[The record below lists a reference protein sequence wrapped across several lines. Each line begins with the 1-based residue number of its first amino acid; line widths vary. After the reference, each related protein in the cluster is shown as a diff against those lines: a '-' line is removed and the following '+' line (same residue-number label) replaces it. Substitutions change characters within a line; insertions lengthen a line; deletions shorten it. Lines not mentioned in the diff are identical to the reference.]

1 MHTRPAPVF
10 NRKRQVKPGRPRSP
24 GKWAGNRDGGNETL
38 WDRERDGDGDPDF
51 PLKSWKWIN
60 KATTWL
66 WAQVRG
72 HALALALAWL
82 CRVVSVHTR
91 HVLVLHSA
99 QHSALSFSRRFLFAL
114 TITMSNDLQPELPLV
129 SKLFANLNRGVL
141 QVRSNKL
148 KLWYGVSW

>member
-1 MHTRPAPVF
+1 MYKKNSQSSIRDMLMNGLRSTSAAGIAESDGYPNTAAVRDVPIRPAPVF

-72 HALALALAWL
+72 ARFGFGFGMALP
-82 CRVVSVHTR
+82 CS
-91 HVLVLHSA
+91 
-99 QHSALSFSRRFLFAL
+99 
-114 TITMSNDLQPELPLV
+114 
-129 SKLFANLNRGVL
+129 
-141 QVRSNKL
+141 
-148 KLWYGVSW
+148 